1 MTDGSVPLTPV
12 KQELFVQELLR
23 GTPQAQAYE
32 KAGYKPNPGNASEL
46 ASSEKI
52 SKRLGWLQQR
62 QAARKAITVDSLCE
76 ELDEARAA
84 ALADKQYATA
94 VSASMGKAKLM
105 GLLVERK
112 ESGKPGEFANMSTE
126 QLRKQLDED
135 LAALEAFRKARGETS
150 H

>member
-1 MTDGSVPLTPV
+1 MD
-12 KQELFVQELLR
+12 
-23 GTPQAQAYE
+23 
-32 KAGYKPNPGNASEL
+32 
-46 ASSEKI
+46 
-52 SKRLGWLQQR
+52 
-62 QAARKAITVDSLCE
+62 

-84 ALADKQYATA
+84 TLADRQYATA

-112 ESGKPGEFANMSTE
+112 ETGKPGEFANMSVE